1 LHGTLTQVVR
11 SGLLGAVGGLSK
23 AGIEQN
29 FQCKKM
35 YHDLFHTAVVEISA
49 AIQRIYEVGRREL
62 AL

>member
-1 LHGTLTQVVR
+1 
-11 SGLLGAVGGLSK
+11 LGAVGWLSK

-29 FQCKKM
+29 LQCKKM